1 MFKFLRL
8 LHIYASMAVVV
19 ALLFYALT
27 GITLN
32 HPEWHST
39 AGQRSQMAELQLPAE
54 LQALSFGDDK
64 LQQAAAAAKIA
75 DWLRV
80 NQQVQGAVF
89 NFTYDGDEQLL
100 ELDFKRPAG
109 FANAQVELA
118 TGTVHFNREYAGFL
132 ALLNDLHKG
141 RYAGSSWRWFSDAVA
156 VACVLFALSG
166 FYLLWRQPSRRW
178 QGVTTAGVGVLVL
191 LLAYA
196 LALH

>member
-19 ALLFYALT
+19 ALLFYAVT

-32 HPEWHST
+32 HPEWQST
-39 AGQRSQMAELQLPAE
+39 AGQQSQSLQLQLPAE
-54 LQALSFGDDK
+54 LQALNFGEDQ
-64 LQQAAAAAKIA
+64 LQNAAAAAQIA
-75 DWLRV
+75 DWLRAT
-80 NQQVQGAVF
+80 QQVKGAVF
-89 NFTYDGDEQLL
+89 NFNYDGEAQLL

-109 FANAQVELA
+109 FSNAEIALT
-118 TGTVHFNREYAGFL
+118 TGTVQFNSEYAGVL

-141 RYAGSSWRWFSDAVA
+141 RYAGTSWRWFSDAIA
-156 VACVLFALSG
+156 IACVLFAMSG
-166 FYLLWRQPSRRW
+166 FYLLWRQNSRRW
-178 QGVTTAGVGVLVL
+178 HGVATAVVGFLVL

>member
-19 ALLFYALT
+19 ALVFYAIT

-32 HPEWHST
+32 HPEWQSSV
-39 AGQRSQMAELQLPAE
+39 GQQSQAIALQLPVA
-54 LQALSFGDDK
+54 LQTLSFGDDA
-64 LQQAAAAAKIA
+64 LHNAAAASQIA
-75 DWLRV
+75 DWLRES
-80 NQQVQGAVF
+80 QQVQGAVF
-89 NFTYDGDEQLL
+89 NFNYDNDGQVL

-109 FANAQVELA
+109 FATAEIAIA
-118 TGTVHFNREYAGFL
+118 TGTVQLTTEYAGFL

-141 RYAGSSWRWFSDAVA
+141 RYAGTSWRWFSDAVA
-156 VACVLFALSG
+156 AACLMFAISG
-166 FYLLWRQPSRRW
+166 FYLLWRQPSRRLH
-178 QGVTTAGVGVLVL
+178 GVATAAVGVLVL